1 MVALLL
7 LPWNVGDICAAR
19 HGLGHRIRPDRDTK
33 TDIADLARSAA
44 KLGITFAVTFYVAAN
59 ALRRMEKFYVKCI
72 KCGFV
77 KDGWSGD
84 LFVQPA

>member
-7 LPWNVGDICAAR
+7 FPRNVGDICTTR
-19 HGLGHRIRPDRDTK
+19 HGLGHRIRPDRDTE
-33 TDIADLARSAA
+33 TDIAHFPRSAA
-44 KLGITFAVTFYVAAN
+44 KLGISSAVTFNVAAY
-59 ALRRMEKFYVKCI
+59 ALRRMEKFYVQCI